1 MRLRNDVFLR
11 GAPRD
16 GPKLPGCHP
25 PPSTRTCTQWIGST
39 CDYVALLLC
48 IHMCQQFLAVMA
60 RRRIP

>member
-1 MRLRNDVFLR
+1 M
-11 GAPRD
+11 
-16 GPKLPGCHP
+16 P
-25 PPSTRTCTQWIGST
+25 PPHPSTRTCNQWIGST